1 MSSRCTTKKEFG
13 SVGSLTTA
21 STAPSLIAKETQYAK
36 GCLKNGPRYTEP
48 LKTQWLPA
56 ITKKGERSVQ
66 ILAAR
71 RIKKSYGKFR

>member
-13 SVGSLTTA
+13 SVGSLATV
-21 STAPSLIAKETQYAK
+21 STALSPIVKGAQYPK

-56 ITKKGERSVQ
+56 ITKRG
-66 ILAAR
+66 A
-71 RIKKSYGKFR
+71 